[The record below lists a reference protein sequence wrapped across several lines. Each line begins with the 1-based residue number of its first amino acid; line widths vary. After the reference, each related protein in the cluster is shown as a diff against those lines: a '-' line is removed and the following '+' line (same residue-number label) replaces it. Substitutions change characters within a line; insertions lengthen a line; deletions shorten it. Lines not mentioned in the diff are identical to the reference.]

1 MSKQTK
7 IIIGVVAG
15 VLVLCIA
22 ICLISGLWVNALG
35 KNITGQAAPNP
46 EKAAQSAS
54 EIADFTPMNGFQPVS
69 SLSILGYN
77 MVIYSGGDQSPDVMI
92 LMQMP
97 GNMEINDSTIQQMQK
112 SMEQQSGRQMNNIKT
127 IESRDLTIREKPAR
141 MIIQEGENE
150 NGATV
155 RQMMLAFQGKGGIA
169 MLMYASDASAWDQ
182 AAVDQMVESVR

>member
-15 VLVLCIA
+15 ILVLCIA
-22 ICLISGLWVNALG
+22 VCLIGGLWVNTLG

-54 EIADFTPMNGFQPVS
+54 EIVDFTPMIGFQPVS

-150 NGATV
+150 NGTTV